1 MTKKNYDVFFVPS
14 CSVAVVVTKM
24 MMAAESPQVI
34 MASNSSLV

>member
-1 MTKKNYDVFFVPS
+1 MTCFSFLPV
-14 CSVAVVVTKM
+14 VAVVVTKM